1 MINLETFLVKVLK
14 YFKKTNT
21 NNKSSTKIFINKI
34 LHIKPMNNKEEQLNK
49 TQINF
54 ICEGDAQTSDFEET
68 ETETEANDD
77 DDDKVDNGVEVQ
89 DDDNGN
95 DDGDGGDND
104 GNRVDGVTMN
114 GDFSNMK
121 HLIGETK

>member
-1 MINLETFLVKVLK
+1 
-14 YFKKTNT
+14 
-21 NNKSSTKIFINKI
+21 
-34 LHIKPMNNKEEQLNK
+34 MNNKEEQLNK
-49 TQINF
+49 AQMNF
-54 ICEGDAQTSDFEET
+54 ICEGDAQISDFEET
-68 ETETEANDD
+68 ETETEANDND
-77 DDDKVDNGVEVQ
+77 DDNKVDNGVEVQ

-95 DDGDGGDND
+95 DDGDGGDNV

>member
-34 LHIKPMNNKEEQLNK
+34 SHIKPINNKEEQLNK
-49 TQINF
+49 VQMNF
-54 ICEGDAQTSDFEET
+54 IREGDAQTSDFEET

-104 GNRVDGVTMN
+104 GNRVDSVTMN

-121 HLIGETK
+121 YLIGETK

>member
-1 MINLETFLVKVLK
+1 M
-14 YFKKTNT
+14 
-21 NNKSSTKIFINKI
+21 
-34 LHIKPMNNKEEQLNK
+34 
-49 TQINF
+49 NF

-77 DDDKVDNGVEVQ
+77 DDDDKVDNGVEVQ

-95 DDGDGGDND
+95 DDGDGGDNV

>member
-34 LHIKPMNNKEEQLNK
+34 LHIKPVSNKEEQLNK
-49 TQINF
+49 VQVNF

-104 GNRVDGVTMN
+104 GNRVDSVTMN
-114 GDFSNMK
+114 GDFFNMK
-121 HLIGETK
+121 YLIGETK